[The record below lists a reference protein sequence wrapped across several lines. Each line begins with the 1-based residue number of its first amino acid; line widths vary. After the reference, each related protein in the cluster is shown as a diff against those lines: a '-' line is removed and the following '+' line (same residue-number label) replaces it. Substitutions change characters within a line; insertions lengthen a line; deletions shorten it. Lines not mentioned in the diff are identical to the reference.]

1 MTQAIPSVSEQLDE
15 RAYLCVDAFLRTLT
29 DARALQTALDLRLID
44 RLAESQAVSW
54 ADLAA
59 RVPADARGLRLLVS
73 LLRRNRVLEEEQG
86 RIALSREF
94 RAALRY
100 RDLLE
105 TKLEFTRFVL
115 PDFTDL
121 FTEMICAPGSF
132 LRQSRT
138 FRLFCYDRAHG
149 QGPED
154 YELTKRWMRITTCL
168 TKYEA
173 QVGMKHHDFGPY
185 ARMLD
190 VGGNSGEFSRQV
202 CRKHPG
208 VSAAVFDLPMVCRV
222 GQDHLRG
229 SLEESRV
236 TFVAGNALAD
246 PLPGGQDVVTFK
258 SMLHDWPDAEAQR
271 LIANAS
277 QALKPGGTLLIFER
291 GPFEIADS
299 GLSYA
304 LIPFLLFFRSFR
316 SPELYKQQ
324 LKRLGY
330 DRISVQTIDLEMP
343 FFLLTARKGV

>member
-29 DARALQTALDLRLID
+29 DARALQTALELRLID
-44 RLAESQAVSW
+44 YLAECPAASW
-54 ADLAA
+54 ADLAE
-59 RVPADARGLRLLVS
+59 RVPADARGLRLLVG
-73 LLRRNRVLEEEQG
+73 LLRGNGVLEEEHG
-86 RIALSREF
+86 RIALSRGF
-94 RAALRY
+94 RSALRY

-121 FTEMICAPGSF
+121 FTEMIRAPGSF
-132 LRQSRT
+132 FRQSRT

-173 QVGMKHHDFGPY
+173 QVCMKHHDFGQY

-190 VGGNSGEFSRQV
+190 VGGNSGEFARQV
-202 CRKHPG
+202 CRKHPRI
-208 VSAAVFDLPMVCRV
+208 STTVFDLPLVCRV

-229 SLEESRV
+229 FPEGPRIS
-236 TFVAGNALAD
+236 FVPGNALAD

-258 SMLHDWPDAEAQR
+258 SMLHDWPEAEAQG

-277 QALKPGGTLLIFER
+277 KALKPGGTLLIFER
-291 GPFEIADS
+291 GPFEITDNE
-299 GLSYA
+299 LPYA

-324 LKRLGY
+324 LERLGY
-330 DRISVQTIDLEMP
+330 ERISVQTIELEMP
-343 FFLLTARKGV
+343 FFLLTARKGT